1 MIITMTIGPLWL
13 ILIARSFFVIVLRAV
28 AVIATLITILT
39 LLVLIS
45 DLTSATRFGLFSYTR
60 RSFCCIYV
68 YVYTYRYRNQDSEQ
82 FTDQGLE

>member
-45 DLTSATRFGLFSYTR
+45 DLTSATRFGFSHIPVVV
-60 RSFCCIYV
+60 FVV
-68 YVYTYRYRNQDSEQ
+68 YMFMYIH
-82 FTDQGLE
+82 TDTGIRIQSSLRIRV